1 MTSTLPPLA
10 VGPTASATREVVLGL
25 QVPPLPRKSQL
36 EAGLSWAA
44 VLAAGV
50 SRPGEA

>member
-25 QVPPLPRKSQL
+25 PRKSQL
-36 EAGLSWAA
+36 EAGLSWVA